1 MDESRETMLP
11 WVFVT
16 IGPDRNLLGRR
27 EPEIRGRTALAGVEA
42 MREALAAVVAKRE
55 CDAI

>member
-1 MDESRETMLP
+1 MDEIRETMLP

-16 IGPDRNLLGRR
+16 IRPDRNLLGRR
-27 EPEIRGRTALAGVEA
+27 EPEIPGRTALPGVK
-42 MREALAAVVAKRE
+42 ALAVVVAKRE